1 MAKVHTVFCYIPLYW
16 LVTADVA
23 VVFIKPGLNRV
34 TSLSSINIMPGNS
47 RPAGVSGRPTIL
59 KSGQHCAVVV
69 GNILDYWG
77 EWLLLCGYLPVVLF

>member
-47 RPAGVSGRPTIL
+47 RPTTL

-69 GNILDYWG
+69 GNILYQWEDGCYYVATSQWS
-77 EWLLLCGYLPVVLF
+77 YFS